1 MATQSIKIETLQK
14 KVFLIT
20 GIIAYLILTVFFVKW
35 CLANAI
41 ATQANTKELASLTV
55 SAAPND
61 PQTHYALAV
70 LGDTNFQADEISK
83 SLNEFEQATALAPND
98 FRLWAALGRA
108 RERSGDAAGAEL
120 ALRKSLELA
129 PNYAQVQWLLGN
141 ILLRQGKTSE
151 AFVEIRKAGEADKN
165 FINPAILAAWQI
177 FDGNLDQIKQN
188 LDNSPKTNA
197 ALAIFLAKQKR
208 FDESLEMWSAIPPKE
223 KLTTFKDER
232 AALLQEMLAA
242 KKYRHALKVQEQAG
256 DTETFSVGKIFN
268 GGFETNVKT
277 KEAGV
282 FEWQIADGAQP
293 QIGFDDKEK
302 HSGNKSLVLIFN
314 SSEGK
319 EFRPVS
325 QTVAIES
332 KRNYVFETFY
342 KADLKTGATLR
353 WEIADASDD
362 EVLAATEMILRNSE
376 WTSLKAEFTPAE
388 NTEAVTLR
396 LARETCRS
404 LICPISGKVWF
415 DDLSLK

>member
-83 SLNEFEQATALAPND
+83 SLNEFEQAVALAPND

-108 RERSGDAAGAEL
+108 RERSGDAGGAEL

-242 KKYRHALKVQEQAG
+242 KN
-256 DTETFSVGKIFN
+256 I
-268 GGFETNVKT
+268 
-277 KEAGV
+277 
-282 FEWQIADGAQP
+282 
-293 QIGFDDKEK
+293 
-302 HSGNKSLVLIFN
+302 
-314 SSEGK
+314 
-319 EFRPVS
+319 
-325 QTVAIES
+325 
-332 KRNYVFETFY
+332 
-342 KADLKTGATLR
+342 
-353 WEIADASDD
+353 
-362 EVLAATEMILRNSE
+362 
-376 WTSLKAEFTPAE
+376 
-388 NTEAVTLR
+388 VTR
-396 LARETCRS
+396 
-404 LICPISGKVWF
+404 
-415 DDLSLK
+415 